1 MEESSRESSLIIHNP
16 LSIINTMSLDAKVKT
31 IDLNLY
37 YGPFRAL
44 TDVNIEIPAKNVT
57 AIIGPSGCGKSTLLR
72 CFNRMNDLIERVDVR
87 GQIVI
92 DGRNILDREMDLI
105 ALRRKV
111 GMVFQ
116 RPNPFAL
123 SIYNNLKFGLR
134 IHNMMRKKADIMRTI
149 QESLEQVGLWD
160 DIKGKLN
167 ASALSLT
174 LEQQQR
180 LCIARVLMLR
190 PDIILLDEP
199 CSALDPV
206 STLRIEELLR
216 VLCKDYALVIVT
228 HNMQQAARCSDYTA
242 LMYLGRLV
250 EFGQTHQIF
259 TNPREKLTEDYIR
272 GAFG

>member
-1 MEESSRESSLIIHNP
+1 MESDPKIE
-16 LSIINTMSLDAKVKT
+16 T

-37 YGPFRAL
+37 YGSFRAL
-44 TDVNIEIPAKNVT
+44 TDVNIRIPGRSVT

-72 CFNRMNDLIERVDVR
+72 CFNRMNDLIEHADVR
-87 GQIVI
+87 GRIMI
-92 DGRNILDREMDLI
+92 EGRNILDRDMDVV
-105 ALRRKV
+105 ALRRKI

-116 RPNPFAL
+116 RPNVFSL

-134 IHNMMRKKADIMRTI
+134 IHRMMARKADIMSAI
-149 QESLEQVGLWD
+149 QDGLEHVGLWD
-160 DIKGKLN
+160 DLKDRLDAN
-167 ASALSLT
+167 AQSLT

-180 LCIARVLMLR
+180 LCIARVLILR

-216 VLCKDYALVIVT
+216 VLCAEYTLVIVT

-242 LMYLGRLV
+242 LMYLGQLI

-259 TNPREKLTEDYIR
+259 MNPKEKLTEDYIR
-272 GAFG
+272 GSFG

>member
-1 MEESSRESSLIIHNP
+1 MDMDPKIE
-16 LSIINTMSLDAKVKT
+16 T

-37 YGPFRAL
+37 YGAFQAL
-44 TDVNIEIPAKNVT
+44 TDVNIRIPSRSVT

-72 CFNRMNDLIERVDVR
+72 CFNRMNDLIEHTDVKGR
-87 GQIVI
+87 IMI
-92 DGRNILDREMDLI
+92 EGRNIFDPDTDLV

-116 RPNPFAL
+116 RPNVFAL

-134 IHNMMRKKADIMRTI
+134 IHNMMAKKADIMRAI
-149 QESLEQVGLWD
+149 QIGLEHVALWD
-160 DIKGKLN
+160 DLKDKLDV
-167 ASALSLT
+167 SAQSLT

-180 LCIARVLMLR
+180 LCIARVLILR

-206 STLRIEELLR
+206 GTLRIEELLR
-216 VLCKDYALVIVT
+216 VLCKEYTLVIVT

-242 LMYLGRLV
+242 LMYLGQLV

-259 TNPREKLTEDYIR
+259 MNPREKLTEDYI
-272 GAFG
+272 GGSFG

>member
-1 MEESSRESSLIIHNP
+1 ME
-16 LSIINTMSLDAKVKT
+16 LDAKIRT

-44 TDVNIEIPAKNVT
+44 TDVNIAIPAQNVT

-72 CFNRMNDLIERVDVR
+72 CFNRMNDLIEHTDIR
-87 GQIVI
+87 GQILI
-92 DGRNILDREMDLI
+92 DGENILDHQTDLI

-116 RPNPFAL
+116 RPNVFSL

-134 IHNMMRKKADIMRTI
+134 IHNLMRKKADIIQTI
-149 QESLEQVGLWD
+149 QESLEHVGLWD
-160 DIKGKLN
+160 DLKDKLHRN
-167 ASALSLT
+167 AQALT

-199 CSALDPV
+199 CSTLDPV
-206 STLRIEELLR
+206 ATLRVEELLR
-216 VLCKDYALVIVT
+216 VLRQEYALVIVT

-242 LMYLGRLV
+242 LMYLGRLI
-250 EFGQTHQIF
+250 EFGVTDQIF
-259 TNPREKLTEDYIR
+259 TNPREKLTEEYIQ
-272 GAFG
+272 GTFG